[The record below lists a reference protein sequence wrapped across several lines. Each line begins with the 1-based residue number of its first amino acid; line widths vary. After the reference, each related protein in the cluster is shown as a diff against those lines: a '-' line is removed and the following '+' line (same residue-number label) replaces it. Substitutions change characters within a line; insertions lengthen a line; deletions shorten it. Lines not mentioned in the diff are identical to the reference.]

1 MRLCHIELHEGPNWG
16 AIDKKQDVPSL
27 GSGEVTPTF
36 PSTKD
41 VPTLEPKVK
50 PTQPKVKPTQPKAK
64 PKKPKAK
71 PETKSSGGR
80 LLLKNKSV
88 AREFSRVNKE
98 FQNKLVEAAQL
109 YGNITVTSGRRT
121 RKEQERLVRELPPGR
136 AASPDKSPHVISDVA
151 VDIRRPQ
158 NLVDLCVLVA
168 ALSIAGIKRI
178 GVYDTSLHLDDR
190 GSANEL
196 FASTGGRPAYNFLR
210 KQGLVTKHY
219 RNAVNNADLRK
230 DNYVVD

>member
-27 GSGEVTPTF
+27 GSGEVTPTL

-50 PTQPKVKPTQPKAK
+50 PTQPKA
-64 PKKPKAK
+64 KPKAK

-88 AREFSRVNKE
+88 AREFSRVNKA

-136 AASPDKSPHVISDVA
+136 AASPNTSPHVISDVA

-158 NLVDLCVLVA
+158 DLVDLCVLVA

-190 GSANEL
+190 GSANKI

-210 KQGLVTKHY
+210 KQGLVTKHH